1 MSRRS
6 EIDAALSGIT
16 SETAAVISPLIDNV
30 LFIEANLEDLK
41 KLPFIAVN
49 PKNPMQQKYTAAY
62 KQYKELYQQYTIGV
76 KILLSV
82 IEDKTI
88 TSDSP
93 LQQYF
98 KNKMRGLEM
107 R

>member
-6 EIDAALSGIT
+6 EIDAALNGIT

-30 LFIEANLEDLK
+30 LFIEENLENLK

-49 PKNPMQQKYTAAY
+49 PNNPMQQKYTAAY
-62 KQYKELYQQYTIGV
+62 KQYKELYQQYTLGI

-98 KNKMRGLEM
+98 KNKMRGLEIG
-107 R
+107 

>member
-6 EIDAALSGIT
+6 EIDAALNGIT

-30 LFIEANLEDLK
+30 LFIEENLEDLK
-41 KLPFIAVN
+41 ELPFIAVN

-88 TSDSP
+88 TTDSP

-98 KNKMRGLEM
+98 KNKMRGMEI

>member
-6 EIDAALSGIT
+6 EIDTALNGIT

-30 LFIEANLEDLK
+30 LFIEERLEYLK
-41 KLPFIAVN
+41 TLPFIAVN
-49 PKNPMQQKYTAAY
+49 PKNEMQQKYTAAY

-82 IEDKTI
+82 IDDKTI
-88 TSDSP
+88 TADSP

-98 KNKMRGLEM
+98 KRKLRGFEIG
-107 R
+107 

>member
-6 EIDAALSGIT
+6 EIDTALNGIT

-30 LFIEANLEDLK
+30 LFIEEKLEYLK
-41 KLPFIAVN
+41 TLPFIAVN
-49 PKNPMQQKYTAAY
+49 PNNSMQQKYTAAY
-62 KQYKELYQQYTIGV
+62 KQYKELYQQYTLGI

-98 KNKMRGLEM
+98 KNKMRGLEI
-107 R
+107 

>member
-6 EIDAALSGIT
+6 EIDTALNGIT

-30 LFIEANLEDLK
+30 LFIEDKLENLK
-41 KLPFIAVN
+41 TLPFLAVN
-49 PKNPMQQKYTAAY
+49 PNNPMQQKYTAAY

-82 IEDKTI
+82 IEDKTV
-88 TSDSP
+88 TADSP

-98 KNKMRGLEM
+98 KRKMKGLEIG
-107 R
+107 

>member
-6 EIDAALSGIT
+6 EIDTALNGIT

-30 LFIEANLEDLK
+30 LFIEENLEELK

-82 IEDKTI
+82 IEDKTV